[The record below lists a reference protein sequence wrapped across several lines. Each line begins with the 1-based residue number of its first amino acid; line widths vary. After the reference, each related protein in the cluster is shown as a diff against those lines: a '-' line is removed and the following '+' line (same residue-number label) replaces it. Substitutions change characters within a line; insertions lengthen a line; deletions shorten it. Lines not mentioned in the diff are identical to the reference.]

1 MPAPFMFSF
10 HPPDTEGCDHGW
22 HKFQGH
28 CYRYFAHRRA
38 WEDAERDCRRRA
50 GHLTSIHSSEEHS
63 FINSRDSGVGSGGLY
78 SPFVRGSHQGSEDA
92 TFLKPCSLM
101 QALKVK
107 VLVAQSYLTLCNPLD
122 CSLPGSS
129 VPGILQARIPEW
141 VAMPSSRESSQPRS
155 STSQADSLP
164 TEPPGKSMQALTN
177 N

>member
-1 MPAPFMFSF
+1 MPAPFMLSF

-50 GHLTSIHSSEEHS
+50 GHLTSIHSSEEHN

-107 VLVAQSYLTLCNPLD
+107 VLVAQSYLTFCNPLD
-122 CSLPGSS
+122 CSPPGSS
-129 VPGILQARIPEW
+129 VHGDSPGKNTGVGCHALLQRI
-141 VAMPSSRESSQPRS
+141 
-155 STSQADSLP
+155 LP
-164 TEPPGKSMQALTN
+164 TQVFHIAGRFFTN
-177 N
+177 